1 MPNFMLTYLGSPSIS
16 SPEEKQSHMNKY
28 HQWIVDLGDAA
39 LSPMNPL
46 KNVSI
51 VDSDAQVT
59 QGGETGMTGFTILSA
74 ASMDAALDIAKACP
88 FLEVGGR
95 LEVSEMI
102 EMPN

>member
-1 MPNFMLTYLGSPSIS
+1 MPNFMLSYLGTPKID
-16 SPEEKQSHMNKY
+16 SPEEKQSHMQKY
-28 HQWIVDLGDAA
+28 QQWLSDLGEAA

-51 VDSDAQVT
+51 VDS
-59 QGGETGMTGFTILSA
+59 QGAVSEGSETGMSGFTIVSA
-74 ASMDAALDIAKACP
+74 ASIDAALAIAKACP

-102 EMPN
+102 EMG

>member
-16 SPEEKQSHMNKY
+16 SPEEKQSHMEKY

-51 VDSDAQVT
+51 VGSDGLVT
-59 QGGETGMTGFTILSA
+59 EGGETGMTGFTIVSA
-74 ASMDAALDIAKACP
+74 DSMQAALSIAKACP
-88 FLEVGGR
+88 FLDVGGR

-102 EMPN
+102 EMPG